1 MALDLEKLSFP
12 DEPGV
17 YLMKDKKEKIIYIG
31 KANSLSKRIK
41 SHFQN
46 KEDFIKKEYL
56 IPLVDKIEYII
67 TRDKIESLI
76 LEANLIKKHQ
86 PRFNIKLKDDKS
98 YPYIKIDLN
107 KAYPRMVVT
116 RKRLDDQAEY
126 FGPYPYVKGLRKTL
140 QIIKELF
147 PLRLCHKI
155 NQVKKKPC
163 LNYDIKFCLA
173 PCADLISQD
182 NYYQIAHQACE
193 FLRGEKSELLDK
205 LKIQMKN
212 FSKELKFEEA
222 AKLRDKITL
231 IEGILK
237 HQETV
242 ISKEDIDVIAL
253 SFSRTLAIVVI
264 LLIRG
269 KRISDQRTFLLDNVK
284 YLRISESQL
293 LANFLKQYYLNKDF
307 IPSEIILPYKVEDQ
321 EILEAWLKDI
331 AKRKVKIATPNHEK
345 KRLLDLAL
353 LNADAILA
361 QKETGSVL
369 MQLKDLLKLEKLPIY
384 IEGFDIS
391 NLSREN
397 AVGSCVVFK
406 EGRPVKKEYR
416 KFKIKTIKTQDDFA
430 MLGEIVE
437 RRCQRL
443 LKENKDLPN
452 LMVVDGGKGQQNFVK
467 KALEGIGITE
477 IEVAAIA
484 KERPRLKKEDR
495 IFLPH
500 EREDVTLPKNSPALR
515 LIQNIRNEA
524 HRFAIS
530 YHKKLRSKEMVKN
543 DQVITH

>member
-1 MALDLEKLSFP
+1 
-12 DEPGV
+12 
-17 YLMKDKKEKIIYIG
+17 
-31 KANSLSKRIK
+31 
-41 SHFQN
+41 
-46 KEDFIKKEYL
+46 
-56 IPLVDKIEYII
+56 
-67 TRDKIESLI
+67 
-76 LEANLIKKHQ
+76 
-86 PRFNIKLKDDKS
+86 
-98 YPYIKIDLN
+98 
-107 KAYPRMVVT
+107 
-116 RKRLDDQAEY
+116 
-126 FGPYPYVKGLRKTL
+126 
-140 QIIKELF
+140 
-147 PLRLCHKI
+147 
-155 NQVKKKPC
+155 
-163 LNYDIKFCLA
+163 
-173 PCADLISQD
+173 
-182 NYYQIAHQACE
+182 
-193 FLRGEKSELLDK
+193 
-205 LKIQMKN
+205 
-212 FSKELKFEEA
+212 
-222 AKLRDKITL
+222 
-231 IEGILK
+231 
-237 HQETV
+237 
-242 ISKEDIDVIAL
+242 
-253 SFSRTLAIVVI
+253 
-264 LLIRG
+264 
-269 KRISDQRTFLLDNVK
+269 LDNVK